1 MHDDTSL
8 FQYNPREGYRP
19 IRAFAVD
26 AWRATGMPAARRQLR
41 YLDEVL
47 SLRCTFDL
55 LVAGLF
61 PSTAAAKE
69 LTETCAAFHA
79 ARHHVKWVDPR
90 DARTTA
96 VVVGDGGTPR
106 TAAMFALRSRW
117 MCHSI
122 DPLLTVRDY
131 GIRRLEIHPK
141 RAEEV
146 TLDIEGDVVLVAMH
160 SHASFEAALATVP
173 RAKRVAYVCV
183 PCCVPAALAP
193 WAPDEL
199 YVDDGILSPDRRVY
213 IWNDVRNPP
222 FKG

>member
-79 ARHHVKWVDPR
+79 ARNPVIH
-90 DARTTA
+90 
-96 VVVGDGGTPR
+96 
-106 TAAMFALRSRW
+106 FAFV
-117 MCHSI
+117 
-122 DPLLTVRDY
+122 PLLNDRPNFRPTY
-131 GIRRLEIHPK
+131 N
-141 RAEEV
+141 
-146 TLDIEGDVVLVAMH
+146 TLQSL
-160 SHASFEAALATVP
+160 
-173 RAKRVAYVCV
+173 
-183 PCCVPAALAP
+183 CC
-193 WAPDEL
+193 
-199 YVDDGILSPDRRVY
+199 
-213 IWNDVRNPP
+213 
-222 FKG
+222 